1 MDISSIKNVRLGDVL
16 VEQGV
21 ITQQQLMDVLA
32 YQKEHRGERMG
43 QILISQGIITEK
55 QLLGALGTRLNT
67 ELVDVAMMNVDV
79 QAVALIPQQM
89 AEQHVM
95 LPVSIEGDTVGLVVN
110 DPLNLYGIEDIR
122 QTTGRNVRLML
133 AEKEPLQDAIRYY
146 YSDVQ
151 AKRAAS
157 RANQE
162 GEGNTEIDELI
173 IDSEAGADDT
183 PIINLVNSLLDKA
196 YTDNAS
202 DIHIEPQEKDTVIRM
217 RFDGAMME
225 YVKVQKSIHASLTAR
240 IKIMSDL
247 DIAEHRIPQ
256 DGHFRIKLREQI
268 VNVRVSTIP
277 TTFGEKTVMR
287 LLASNAKIDHED
299 HFGMTDENYE
309 KFTRMLRS
317 PNGIIYLT
325 GPTGSGKSTT
335 LYMALA
341 ELTKR
346 PVNISTIE
354 DPVEK
359 NVPKLNQ
366 MQVNT
371 QAGLTFEVGLRALLR
386 QDPDIIMVGETR
398 DNETASISVRAAIT
412 GHLVLSTL
420 HTNDAAS
427 SIIRL
432 VDMGLEPYLISSA
445 LVGLVAQRL
454 MRKVCPNCAAEYE
467 MTESDVAFVGKKIPH
482 IKYGKG
488 CTKCNGTGYVGR
500 IAIHEMLEIDQHIRE
515 LITSK
520 ASTADIKKYAVEVQG
535 MKTLKQSGIDLLEQG
550 ITTMEE
556 LRRVA
561 YYE

>member
-21 ITQQQLMDVLA
+21 ITAEQLNDVLA
-32 YQKEHRGERMG
+32 YQKEHHGERMG
-43 QILISQGIITEK
+43 QILISQQIITEK
-55 QLLGALGTRLNT
+55 QMLMALGTRLNIH
-67 ELVDVAMMNVDV
+67 LVDVSMMTVNLE
-79 QAVALIPQQM
+79 AVALIPQQM
-89 AEQHVM
+89 AEQYNM
-95 LPVSIEGDTVGLVVN
+95 LPVYLEGDNVGLVVN

-122 QTTGRNVRLML
+122 QTTSKNVSLML
-133 AEKEPLQDAIRYY
+133 AEAEPLRDAIRYY
-146 YSDVQ
+146 YSDVK
-151 AKRAAS
+151 AKNAANRVNKES
-157 RANQE
+157 ESENRV
-162 GEGNTEIDELI
+162 DELV
-173 IDSEAGADDT
+173 IDTEAGADDT

-202 DIHIEPQEKDTVIRM
+202 DIHIEPQEKETVIRM

-287 LLASNAKIDHED
+287 LLASNAKIDYED
-299 HFGMTDENYE
+299 HFGMNDENYE
-309 KFTRMLRS
+309 KFMRMLRS

-366 MQVNT
+366 MQVNN
-371 QAGLTFEVGLRALLR
+371 QAGLTFDVGLRALLR

-427 SIIRL
+427 SVIRL

-454 MRKVCPNCAAEYE
+454 MRKVCPHCATRYN
-467 MTESDVAFVGKKIPH
+467 MTESDEAFVGRRLNTL
-482 IKYGKG
+482 KYGRG
-488 CTKCNGTGYVGR
+488 CTKCNGTGYIGR
-500 IAIHEMLEIDQHIRE
+500 IAIHEMIEIDQNIRE
-515 LITSK
+515 MISRK
-520 ASTADIKKYAVEVQG
+520 ASTADIKKYAIEEQG
-535 MKTLKQSGIDLLEQG
+535 MKTLKQAGIELLEQG
-550 ITTMEE
+550 ISTMEE